1 MKAPAFPANEEQRQ
15 AELEAAG
22 LLDSPAEPA
31 LDALIAAVAS
41 RLRVPMALIS
51 LIDRERQWFKSRH
64 GLDASETPREI
75 SFCGHAVAEGKPLVV
90 GDALADPRF
99 ADNPLVAG
107 APHIRAYAGMPLT
120 TSKGHTLGTLCVIDQ
135 TPREFAVEDL
145 AFLSAVAQ
153 MLTENFELR
162 AQARQQEQALRV
174 FAEEL
179 GDAVAYLDAQG
190 RIVWA
195 SREARALLR
204 LPPPEEAAP
213 HELALASCFKQPEA
227 LITALLPALTAGQ
240 SVLGF
245 EAALAGPAET
255 ETLLRLD
262 LGPPEG
268 DPRQPLARCRMVR
281 VSDLATMHDR
291 LRRYE
296 QLFQFS
302 QDLFCTVDGR
312 GYFDLLNPSWE
323 RVLGFSLEALRAQPI
338 GAFIH
343 PDDVDRS
350 MQGLQRVLESQ
361 GTLSFFENR
370 YLTRDGGYRLLSW
383 RGMVVDGYFVGT
395 ARDVTEESEARTR
408 LGFSLALQSQIS
420 SLQQRLIGDG
430 DDAAGWWRSTLEALI
445 THTGSEYGFIGSIE
459 EDDQGRFLRTHAITD
474 ISWDDASRRLY
485 EESQTK
491 GMVFRNLNT
500 LFGEVIRKGET
511 LVSNDVR
518 LDLRA
523 GGRPPGHPP
532 LRTFLGLACGD
543 GPGMVAMVG
552 LGNRPGGYAESLV
565 QDLRPA
571 AVFIESAVRQ
581 TRLAARRRAAEQ
593 RLQAVVET
601 TPDAIITIN
610 AEGIVL
616 AANAAVQQIFGHA
629 PKDCVGRNISML
641 MAAPERDAHD
651 GYLRRFRETGEA
663 HIIGTARE
671 MRAMR
676 RDGQLI
682 WVELTVTPVT
692 LSGEP
697 CFTGILRDITQRVES
712 ERLLRSTASQLGLA
726 LEMAR
731 AGHWEYAVDA
741 DRFTFSDAFLK
752 IFGASSA
759 ALGGHVM
766 SSSDYADRFIHPED
780 AALMREALADICAS
794 ADPDISRQF
803 EHRIVYADG
812 RTGHLLVRIFGERN
826 AAGHIIR
833 LFGVAQDV
841 SERLQQEQ
849 ARARF
854 DEQERMNQTL
864 AQRIEELD
872 RNQTISALTS
882 ECVELLQ
889 RCVSHEE
896 ALEVSSRFLE
906 RMYPLSNV
914 CIYAALTPE
923 EGMTLHASAQR
934 FGERA
939 PPKTLDEHDC
949 WGLRMRR
956 AHITQ
961 RGGNG
966 IPCRHC
972 PPDSPNVTLCAPLVS
987 MERVVALVSVT
998 LAASSAESR
1007 GDERRVE
1014 RVAAQFQTTLQ
1025 SLSGA
1030 MSTIALR
1037 ETLQRLA
1044 LVDELTG
1051 LPNRRAFTSSAQ
1063 RAVATARRAGEDLAV
1078 AMVDVDHFKKINDSH
1093 GHDEGDR
1100 VLRELARTMLDF
1112 FREGDL
1118 LGRLGGEEFG
1128 VVLSGITED
1137 FARRRLDAF
1146 REEVARRCTVRQTP
1160 VTVSV
1165 GFTRVKRAGGGLDEL
1180 LKAADRALYLAKDQ
1194 GRNRVVSAEEL
1205 AAGDAA

>member
-1 MKAPAFPANEEQRQ
+1 MQAPAFPANEADRQ

-22 LLDSPAEPA
+22 LLDSAPEPE
-31 LDALIAAVAS
+31 LDALIKAVATQ
-41 RLRVPMALIS
+41 LGVPTALIS
-51 LIDRERQWFKSRH
+51 LVDRDRQWFKSRH
-64 GLDASETPREI
+64 GLDASETPRAV
-75 SFCGHAVAEGKPLVV
+75 SFCGHVVADAQTLVV
-90 GDALADPRF
+90 ANTLADPRF
-99 ADNPLVAG
+99 ADNPLVVG
-107 APHIRAYAGMPLT
+107 APHIRAYAGIPLT
-120 TSKGHTLGTLCVIDQ
+120 TAKGHTLGTLCVIDQ
-135 TPREFAVEDL
+135 APREFTAEELD
-145 AFLSAVAQ
+145 FLSAVAR
-153 MLTENFELR
+153 LVTENFELR
-162 AQARQQEQALRV
+162 AQARQQEQALRA
-174 FAEEL
+174 FAEAL
-179 GDAVAYLDAQG
+179 GEAVVHLDAAG
-190 RIVWA
+190 RIVWT

-204 LPPPEEAAP
+204 L
-213 HELALASCFKQPEA
+213 ASDADATPGPLFARCFEQPEA
-227 LITALLPALTAGQ
+227 VSAALVPALAAGQ

-245 EAALAGPAET
+245 EAVVAGADGEQTP
-255 ETLLRLD
+255 LRLD

-268 DPRQPLARCRMVR
+268 DPHQPLARCRLIR
-281 VSDLATMHDR
+281 VADLASVHER

-296 QLFQFS
+296 QLFHFS
-302 QDLFCTVDGR
+302 QDLFATLDGR
-312 GYFDLLNPSWE
+312 GYFDLLNPAWE
-323 RVLGFSLEALRAQPI
+323 RVLGWRLDDLRAEPI
-338 GAFIH
+338 SAFIH
-343 PDDVDRS
+343 PDDVAKT
-350 MQGLQRVLESQ
+350 MAGLQHLVDSRTMLPA
-361 GTLSFFENR
+361 FENR
-370 YLTRDGGYRLLSW
+370 YRARDGQYHLLSW
-383 RGMVVDGYFVGT
+383 RGMVVGGHFVGT
-395 ARDVTEESEARTR
+395 ARDVTEESDARRR
-408 LGFSLALQSQIS
+408 LGFSLALQSLIS
-420 SLQQRLIGDG
+420 GLQQRLISEGGDS
-430 DDAAGWWRSTLEALI
+430 AGWWRSTLEALI
-445 THTGSEYGFIGSIE
+445 THTGSEYGFIGTI
-459 EDDQGRFLRTHAITD
+459 EDDAQGRFLRAHAITD
-474 ISWDDASRRLY
+474 ISWDEASRRLY
-485 EESQTK
+485 QENQAK
-491 GMVFRNLNT
+491 GMVFRNLNS
-500 LFGEVIRKGET
+500 LFGEVITKGET
-511 LVSNDVR
+511 LISNDVMR
-518 LDLRA
+518 DLRA
-523 GGRPPGHPP
+523 GGRPSGHPP
-532 LRTFLGLACGD
+532 LRTFLGLACSE

-552 LGNRPGGYAESLV
+552 LANRQGGYAETLV

-571 AVFIESAVRQ
+571 AVFIETAVRQ
-581 TRLAARRRAAEQ
+581 TSLAARRRAAEQ
-593 RLQAVVET
+593 RLESVVET
-601 TPDAIITIN
+601 TPDAIVTIN
-610 AEGIVL
+610 AEGIIL
-616 AANAAVQQIFGHA
+616 AANAAVLRIFGHP
-629 PKDCVGRNISML
+629 PKDCLGRNVAML
-641 MAAPERDAHD
+641 MAPAERDAHD

-663 HIIGTARE
+663 HIIGTSRQ

-676 RDGQLI
+676 RDGQQI
-682 WVELTVTPVT
+682 WVELTVTPVS
-692 LSGEP
+692 LNGEP
-697 CFTGILRDITQRVES
+697 CFTGILRDITSQLES
-712 ERLLRSTASQLGLA
+712 ERRLRNTASQLGLA

-731 AGHWEYAVDA
+731 AGHWEYAVDT

-752 IFGASSA
+752 IFGTSAA

-766 SSSDYADRFIHPED
+766 SSTDYADRFVHPED
-780 AALMREALADICAS
+780 VAFMREALAETCVS
-794 ADPDISRQF
+794 TDPDLTRQI
-803 EHRIVYADG
+803 EHRIRYADG

-826 AAGHIIR
+826 AAGHAVR
-833 LFGVAQDV
+833 LFGVAQDI
-841 SERLQQEQ
+841 SDRLHQEQ

-854 DEQERMNQTL
+854 DEQERMNQAL

-906 RMYPLSNV
+906 RMYPRSNV
-914 CIYAALTPE
+914 CVYAALTPE
-923 EGMTLHASAQR
+923 ESLSLHASAQR
-934 FGERA
+934 FGERT
-939 PPKTLDEHDC
+939 PPSMLDERDC

-961 RGGNG
+961 RGGSG
-966 IPCRHC
+966 IPCRHVLA
-972 PPDSPNVTLCAPLVS
+972 DAPNVTLCAPLIS

-998 LAASSAESR
+998 LPESMAHGR
-1007 GDERRVE
+1007 DEDRRIE

-1037 ETLQRLA
+1037 ESLQRLA
-1044 LVDELTG
+1044 LMDELTG
-1051 LPNRRAFTSSAQ
+1051 LPNRRAFTNSAQ
-1063 RAVATARRAGEDLAV
+1063 RAVAVARRSGEDLAV